1 MSFLLRFKLFL
12 DEFEQKNFYRVIA
25 AVILFLVLFFGFLL
39 YLHSNKIAS
48 LQKSLKHI
56 NRERIRAR
64 DLLEEHNRV
73 EAQKAVV
80 DKVLSEEKSF
90 KILEFGN
97 NVLQETNL
105 QRKLS
110 KPLELSEPQDLGNN
124 YNELRL
130 EISLT
135 GMSMQELV
143 DLLYNKI
150 QNNNK
155 IYTKELSIT
164 KPSQSST
171 LDVTLVIATLVR
183 KT

>member
-1 MSFLLRFKLFL
+1 MSFFLRFKLFL
-12 DEFEQKNFYRVIA
+12 DEFEQKNFYRFIA
-25 AVILFLVLFFGFLL
+25 ACIACIILFFGFLL
-39 YLHSNKIAS
+39 YLHSNKIQF
-48 LQKSLKHI
+48 LQKELKRV
-56 NRERIRAR
+56 NRERLTAR
-64 DLLEEHNRV
+64 NLLEQHSRV
-73 EAQKAVV
+73 EEQKTAV

-97 NVLQETNL
+97 NIMQATGL
-105 QRKLS
+105 QRKLT
-110 KPLELSEPQDLGNN
+110 KPLELAEPIDLGNN
-124 YNELRL
+124 YNELTL
-130 EISLT
+130 EISLS

-164 KPSQSST
+164 KSSQSST
-171 LDVTLVIATLVR
+171 LDVILVIATLVR